1 MSSIAVPRAVVPR
14 RAWQTDLPVLLVA
27 VVWGASYL
35 AAKDITTARTVL
47 AVLVLRF
54 ALVLPVL
61 AVVGHRSLRALT
73 AAQWRG
79 AALLGLILAGIFL
92 LETYGVVHTSATNAG
107 LIISLTMIF
116 TPLAE
121 AAVTRTRPSRGFLGA
136 AALSV
141 LGVLL
146 LTQGAGFTRP
156 SLGDLL
162 MLLAA
167 LARTLHVLAMSRTK
181 AVRGADALPLTTV
194 QLGTAVAVFALLST
208 GADTTPWET
217 VSDFGVREWAGLLF
231 LSVFCTLF
239 AFFVQM
245 WAVRR
250 TSPSRVSLLLGTEP
264 PVGRRGRYRPGRRT
278 PRRARTGGRPAR
290 PAGDSV
296 GARGRTVTP
305 GGLGAARRAA
315 PDGPAATVPSVPLG
329 GVTSWRGTGSRP
341 CRGRGRWAVWPGRRC
356 RSGRRRLRCRAV
368 GPRWS
373 STGVPRSCRSAGRGA
388 GVGDVALAV
397 GELVDDGAGHRG
409 AVGSDPLRR
418 AKPGRASRSCAGCRP
433 GGWRRRCPG

>member
-1 MSSIAVPRAVVPR
+1 MSSIAVPRAVAPR
-14 RAWQTDLPVLLVA
+14 RAWLTDLPLLLVA

-54 ALVLPVL
+54 ALVLPFL
-61 AVVGHRSLRALT
+61 AAVGHRSLRALT

-121 AAVTRTRPSRGFLGA
+121 SAVTRTRPSRAFLGA

-146 LTQGAGFTRP
+146 LTQGAGFSRP

-181 AVRGADALPLTTV
+181 AVQGADALSLTTV
-194 QLGTAVAVFALLST
+194 QLATAVAVFAILST
-208 GADTTPWET
+208 GADTTPWAAAA
-217 VSDFGVREWAGLLF
+217 DFGPHEWAGLLF

-264 PVGRRGRYRPGRRT
+264 LWAAAAGIALGGERLGAFGLAGGVLVLVGTAWGR
-278 PRRARTGGRPAR
+278 
-290 PAGDSV
+290 
-296 GARGRTVTP
+296 
-305 GGLGAARRAA
+305 GAAR
-315 PDGPAATVPSVPLG
+315 
-329 GVTSWRGTGSRP
+329 
-341 CRGRGRWAVWPGRRC
+341 
-356 RSGRRRLRCRAV
+356 
-368 GPRWS
+368 
-373 STGVPRSCRSAGRGA
+373 
-388 GVGDVALAV
+388 
-397 GELVDDGAGHRG
+397 
-409 AVGSDPLRR
+409 
-418 AKPGRASRSCAGCRP
+418 
-433 GGWRRRCPG
+433 

>member
-1 MSSIAVPRAVVPR
+1 MSSIAVPRAVAPR
-14 RAWQTDLPVLLVA
+14 RAWSTDLPVLLVA

-141 LGVLL
+141 VGVLL
-146 LTQGAGFTRP
+146 LTQGAGFSRP

-208 GADTTPWET
+208 GADATPWET
-217 VSDFGVREWAGLLF
+217 AADFGVREWAGLLF

-264 PVGRRGRYRPGRRT
+264 LWAAAAGIALGGERLGALGLAGGVLVLLGTAWGR
-278 PRRARTGGRPAR
+278 
-290 PAGDSV
+290 
-296 GARGRTVTP
+296 
-305 GGLGAARRAA
+305 GAAR
-315 PDGPAATVPSVPLG
+315 
-329 GVTSWRGTGSRP
+329 
-341 CRGRGRWAVWPGRRC
+341 
-356 RSGRRRLRCRAV
+356 
-368 GPRWS
+368 
-373 STGVPRSCRSAGRGA
+373 
-388 GVGDVALAV
+388 
-397 GELVDDGAGHRG
+397 
-409 AVGSDPLRR
+409 
-418 AKPGRASRSCAGCRP
+418 
-433 GGWRRRCPG
+433 

>member
-1 MSSIAVPRAVVPR
+1 MTSIAVPGALAPR
-14 RAWQTDLPVLLVA
+14 RAWLTDLPVLLVA

-35 AAKDITTARTVL
+35 AAKEITTAQTVL

-54 ALVLPVL
+54 ALALPVL
-61 AVVGHRSLRALT
+61 VIAGRRSLRALT

-79 AALLGLILAGIFL
+79 AALLGLILSGIFL

-121 AAVTRTRPSRGFLGA
+121 TAATRTLPARSFLGA

-141 LGVLL
+141 LGVVL
-146 LTQGAGFTRP
+146 LTQGGGFTPP

-167 LARTLHVLAMSRTK
+167 FARTLHVMAMSRVR
-181 AVRGADALPLTTV
+181 AVQDAPALPLTTV
-194 QLGTAVAVFALLST
+194 QLGTCVLVFALLST

-217 VSDFGVREWAGLLF
+217 AAGFGAREWAGLVF
-231 LSVFCTLF
+231 LSVFCTLL

-264 PVGRRGRYRPGRRT
+264 LWAAAAGIAIGGERLGVLGLAGGALVLVGTAWG
-278 PRRARTGGRPAR
+278 
-290 PAGDSV
+290 
-296 GARGRTVTP
+296 
-305 GGLGAARRAA
+305 RRAA
-315 PDGPAATVPSVPLG
+315 G
-329 GVTSWRGTGSRP
+329 
-341 CRGRGRWAVWPGRRC
+341 
-356 RSGRRRLRCRAV
+356 
-368 GPRWS
+368 
-373 STGVPRSCRSAGRGA
+373 
-388 GVGDVALAV
+388 
-397 GELVDDGAGHRG
+397 
-409 AVGSDPLRR
+409 
-418 AKPGRASRSCAGCRP
+418 
-433 GGWRRRCPG
+433 